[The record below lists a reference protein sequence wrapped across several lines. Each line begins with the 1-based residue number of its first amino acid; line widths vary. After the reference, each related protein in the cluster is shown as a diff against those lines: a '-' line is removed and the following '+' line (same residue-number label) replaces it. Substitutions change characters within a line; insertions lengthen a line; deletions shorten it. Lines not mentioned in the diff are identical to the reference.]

1 MDGVIIDSTATH
13 VFAWERYLEQHGLAF
28 ENLGERML
36 GKHNNELVRDLFSGR
51 ELTDAEVFDHGA
63 NKEALYRELMAPVFD
78 SKMVRGAADFI
89 RRNCGIPMA
98 VASNAERA
106 NVDFVLDT
114 AGIRDAFRVVVSGH
128 DVARPKP
135 YPDIYFRAADL
146 LGVSPSD
153 CVVFEDSHP
162 GVEAA
167 HAAGMKVV
175 GLLTT
180 LSAFDNVELA
190 IHGFDDP
197 ELDAWL
203 SSLDQFASS
212 RC

>member
-1 MDGVIIDSTATH
+1 MDGVIIDSTAIH
-13 VFAWERYLEQHGLAF
+13 VFAWKRYLEQHGLAF
-28 ENLGERML
+28 EDLGERML
-36 GKHNNELVRDLFSGR
+36 GKHNNELVRDLFSGS
-51 ELTDAEVFDHGA
+51 ELTDSEVFDHGA

-78 SKMVRGAADFI
+78 SKMVQGAAHFI
-89 RRNCGIPMA
+89 RRHREIPMA

-114 AGIRDAFRVVVSGH
+114 AGIRDAFRAVVSGQ
-128 DVARPKP
+128 DVERPKP
-135 YPDIYFRAADL
+135 HPDIYFRAAEL
-146 LGVSPSD
+146 LAVSPSD
-153 CVVFEDSHP
+153 CVVFEDSRT

-190 IHGFDDP
+190 IRSFADP

-203 SSLDQFASS
+203 SSLDHFASS